1 MYDAHHILQ
10 HSVHCGCVQIYAD
23 LLLICATQVSHRIV
37 TDSRVCCCSMQGNW
51 KAALRVKHRMKQ
63 AGLTPTVH
71 VYNALIA
78 ACERDQ
84 QLDLGVEITKEMRR
98 TGVEPNSTTMMLM
111 QGLGSKGVALTEKQQ
126 VAAAALSA
134 AVAAAGHLAMRT
146 GMW

>member
-1 MYDAHHILQ
+1 
-10 HSVHCGCVQIYAD
+10 
-23 LLLICATQVSHRIV
+23 
-37 TDSRVCCCSMQGNW
+37 MQGNW
-51 KAALRVKHRMKQ
+51 KAALRVKQRMHL

-78 ACERDQ
+78 ACERAQ
-84 QLDLGVEITKEMRR
+84 QFDVGVLLSKEMRR
-98 TGVEPNSTTMMLM
+98 NGVEPNSMTMTLM
-111 QGLGSKGVALTEKQQ
+111 QGLGSKGVAQVEKQQ

>member
-1 MYDAHHILQ
+1 
-10 HSVHCGCVQIYAD
+10 
-23 LLLICATQVSHRIV
+23 
-37 TDSRVCCCSMQGNW
+37 MQGNW

-63 AGLTPTVH
+63 AGLSPTVH

-78 ACERDQ
+78 ACERAQ
-84 QLDLGVEITKEMRR
+84 ELNLGVEITKEMRR
-98 TGVEPNSTTMMLM
+98 EGVEPNNVTMTLM